1 MHRYKVATLC
11 ITQINISKQK
21 SKYMKR
27 YESMTVEILW
37 TLHESFEELFDY
49 QKFVNGSNQYMLK
62 RMLEQ

>member
-1 MHRYKVATLC
+1 
-11 ITQINISKQK
+11 
-21 SKYMKR
+21 MKR